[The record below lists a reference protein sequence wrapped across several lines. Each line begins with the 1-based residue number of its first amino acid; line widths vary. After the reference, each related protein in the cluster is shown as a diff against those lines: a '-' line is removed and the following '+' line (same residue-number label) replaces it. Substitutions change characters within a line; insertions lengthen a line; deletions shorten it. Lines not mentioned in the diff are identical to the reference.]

1 MMVDLG
7 VLVPIPEA
15 AEDGLPLDVLPNLE
29 ALLRGV
35 VLGSVCLPAA
45 AVDEDEDGKDSE
57 TIMIC
62 PPG

>member
-1 MMVDLG
+1 MMVGLG

-35 VLGSVCLPAA
+35 VLGSVRSPAA